1 MSGPG
6 WWHHYS
12 KWFGEFLNGTLR
24 GDGGECCRG
33 CRESGHLATD
43 PTHSRRRGLLSE
55 GGRWRR
61 WFGEALCCVDTLY
74 YLWVGHSD
82 LMTLWLGQDSW
93 ERPLLC
99 LSCKVWG
106 GLDSW
111 TQSCFFGVL
120 PDVAV
125 CDCNHNV
132 ITEQPWVR
140 TGASNRVPACSR
152 SFNQAKSL

>member
-82 LMTLWLGQDSW
+82 LDTVTRLTFSPTVKLQWPQNDFVTWTRLLGKTSTLLKLQSLRGTWFMNAIMFFWGSPRCGGLWL
-93 ERPLLC
+93 
-99 LSCKVWG
+99 
-106 GLDSW
+106 
-111 TQSCFFGVL
+111 
-120 PDVAV
+120 
-125 CDCNHNV
+125 
-132 ITEQPWVR
+132 
-140 TGASNRVPACSR
+140 
-152 SFNQAKSL
+152 